1 MSDATA
7 GPTSIRLDK
16 WLCFARVCK
25 TRAIAQK
32 LIERGQVT
40 LNGAKTR
47 KTSMAVRINDKL
59 VAVIGPVKR
68 SLVVKELGLRRGPAT
83 EARTLYDEPAPPQR
97 LDRDERGAPL
107 HRPMFTSPMFTRA
120 KGAGRPTK
128 KDRRAMDAFL
138 DES

>member
-1 MSDATA
+1 MSADAGAAT
-7 GPTSIRLDK
+7 TIRLDK

-25 TRAIAQK
+25 TRAVAQK

-47 KTSMAVRINDKL
+47 KASMAVRVNDK
-59 VAVIGPVKR
+59 VVTVIGPVQR
-68 SLVVKELGLRRGPAT
+68 SLVVKDLGVRRGPAT
-83 EARTLYDEPAPPQR
+83 EARTLYDEPTPPQR
-97 LDRDERGAPL
+97 LDRDARGLAL
-107 HRPMFTSPMFTRA
+107 HRPMFTRP

-138 DES
+138 DEP